1 MIKVIKNMFM
11 CPKKRRR
18 LAQQEAKKKWD
29 AVKYETINKGDLMD
43 YDGMGDWGRFPPI
56 NKG

>member
-1 MIKVIKNMFM
+1 M

-18 LAQQEAKKKWD
+18 LALIEAERKWK
-29 AVKYETINKGDLMD
+29 AVKYETTNKGDLMD

-56 NKG
+56 KK